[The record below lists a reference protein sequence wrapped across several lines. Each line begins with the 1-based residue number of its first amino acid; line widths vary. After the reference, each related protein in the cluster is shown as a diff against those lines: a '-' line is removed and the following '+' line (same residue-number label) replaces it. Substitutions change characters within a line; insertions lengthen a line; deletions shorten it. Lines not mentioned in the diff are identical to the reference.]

1 MKLSEI
7 VNLIKIKEYVSD
19 AVGLFSIEKQTIRE
33 LNDTLIL
40 IDKKII
46 ELVTSKEFK
55 EYIDYDHVKEAKQ
68 EVLRISNSAFN
79 ETIGRK

>member
-68 EVLRISNSAFN
+68 EVLRIANSAFN